1 LASRRLHIDLELPG
15 LNLDGLLTE
24 RKSDVDGGEMVR
36 LPVLLLGI
44 VDGAIIFGG
53 CHRQFVR

>member
-1 LASRRLHIDLELPG
+1 MKSLIIF
-15 LNLDGLLTE
+15 NLDGLLTE
-24 RKSDVDGGEMVR
+24 RKSNVDGEMVR

-44 VDGAIIFGG
+44 VDGAIISGG

>member
-1 LASRRLHIDLELPG
+1 MKSLIIF
-15 LNLDGLLTE
+15 NLDGLLTE

-44 VDGAIIFGG
+44 VDGAIISGG